1 MFLFKLLL
9 GDLLDIVLVKKLKY
23 GQFAWYGMPM
33 AGDKGFLKIL
43 VETNCIE
50 VVRLLEE
57 DYPNE
62 NQFRELSAEIR
73 DLKKT
78 FQHFGNSYTEGS

>member
-9 GDLLDIVLVKKLKY
+9 GDLLDIVLVN
-23 GQFAWYGMPM
+23 WYAMPM

-78 FQHFGNSYTEGS
+78 FQHCGNSYTEGS